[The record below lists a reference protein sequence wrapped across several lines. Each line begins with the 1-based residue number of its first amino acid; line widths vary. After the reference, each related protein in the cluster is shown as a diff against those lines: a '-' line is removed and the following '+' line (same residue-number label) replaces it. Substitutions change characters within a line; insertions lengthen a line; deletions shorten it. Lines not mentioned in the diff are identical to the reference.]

1 MVYWTKSRGTGGSL
15 ISEED
20 FIVEE
25 IPLRKFFSKYARSDS
40 GMKPVDGPYVLA
52 MLKKKGMTTP
62 DAIKIIL
69 KELKINRN
77 AIGYAGLKAKFA
89 VTSQYVTI
97 RKESFRA
104 IKTSKFELVYVSMI
118 NKMMQVGEL
127 EGNKFVITLHGCK
140 KPENVETT
148 LQQLSNGLPNYFGP
162 QRFGKNMDNHR
173 IGKFILQRK
182 NSEALDLIN
191 SQTKRRYVSLDSVDK
206 KMLKFFIHAYQS
218 YIFNQMVDEYVKKGK
233 AFDMIPIV
241 GYNTKLDSAT
251 KKFLDKDGLQ
261 TGNFEIRELSMKC
274 EGSTRAAFIKP
285 KILAYSIDGDTLR
298 VEFELPKGSYA
309 TVLIREVTK

>member
-1 MVYWTKSRGTGGSL
+1 
-15 ISEED
+15 
-20 FIVEE
+20 
-25 IPLRKFFSKYARSDS
+25 
-40 GMKPVDGPYVLA
+40 
-52 MLKKKGMTTP
+52 
-62 DAIKIIL
+62 
-69 KELKINRN
+69 
-77 AIGYAGLKAKFA
+77 
-89 VTSQYVTI
+89 
-97 RKESFRA
+97 
-104 IKTSKFELVYVSMI
+104 
-118 NKMMQVGEL
+118 
-127 EGNKFVITLHGCK
+127 
-140 KPENVETT
+140 
-148 LQQLSNGLPNYFGP
+148 
-162 QRFGKNMDNHR
+162 
-173 IGKFILQRK
+173 
-182 NSEALDLIN
+182 
-191 SQTKRRYVSLDSVDK
+191 
-206 KMLKFFIHAYQS
+206 MLKFFIHAYQS